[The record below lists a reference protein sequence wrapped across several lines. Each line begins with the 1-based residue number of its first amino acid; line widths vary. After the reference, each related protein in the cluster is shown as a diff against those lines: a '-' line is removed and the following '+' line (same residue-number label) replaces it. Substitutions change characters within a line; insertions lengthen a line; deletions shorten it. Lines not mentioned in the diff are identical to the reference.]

1 MRESAPVH
9 ATVAGIFFAFGVGI
23 GLWGGAA
30 GGILARAHVDSA
42 AFGAILTAYTAAYL
56 VAMSAAGLLS
66 HRFGVR
72 KVLTLS
78 AIGFGVVLCVLLN
91 AGTALVVASVLI
103 ASGLLA
109 GVTDVTM
116 NAEGARI
123 ERSLGR
129 PILARLHAA
138 ASAGMAIGAIMGS
151 LIVTSATP
159 WAAGLVAAIG
169 LAGAGVAYDRAARI
183 EAMPATLALPSAVR
197 GLSFAPALIGLG
209 IVIGVSIAAET
220 AASLWS
226 SLLLRA
232 EVPKLAAMAGLGTA
246 FFAACQATLRFNA
259 DFVRLR
265 ISDQRIIVGSF
276 AVAAAGFAVVA
287 AGGGFVLS
295 VVGFA
300 LIGIGT
306 GAIVPCGFALAAR
319 QSALQPAVG
328 LSSASLFSALTRLP
342 APLATGVIAQGF
354 SLPAAFAVF
363 ALALAAAAAGMAA
376 FASAG
381 AAGTRA
387 ATKDVGSRVALPA
400 VFPQKTRV
408 LLRCGAICTGAR

>member
-1 MRESAPVH
+1 MRKSAAVH
-9 ATVAGIFFAFGVGI
+9 ATVAGVFFAFGVGI
-23 GLWGGAA
+23 GLWSGAA
-30 GGILARAHVDSA
+30 GSILARAHVDSA

-78 AIGFGVVLCVLLN
+78 AIGFGLVLCLLLN
-91 AGTALVVASVLI
+91 AGTALMVASVLI

-109 GVTDVTM
+109 GVTDVSM

-138 ASAGMAIGAIMGS
+138 ASTGMAIGAIMGS

-159 WAAGLVAAIG
+159 WAAGFVAAVG
-169 LAGAGVAYDRAARI
+169 LAAAGLAYDRAARI
-183 EAMPATLALPSAVR
+183 EAVPATVALSSAVR

-232 EVPKLAAMAGLGTA
+232 EAPKLAAMAGLGTA

-259 DFVRLR
+259 DFLRLR

-276 AVAAAGFAVVA
+276 VVAAAGFAVVG

-295 VVGFA
+295 VAGFA

-354 SLPAAFAVF
+354 SLSVAFAAF
-363 ALALAAAAAGMAA
+363 ALALAAAAAGMAG

-381 AAGTRA
+381 AAGARA
-387 ATKDVGSRVALPA
+387 ATKM
-400 VFPQKTRV
+400 
-408 LLRCGAICTGAR
+408 

>member
-1 MRESAPVH
+1 MRKSAAVH
-9 ATVAGIFFAFGVGI
+9 ATVAGVFLAFGVGI
-23 GLWGGAA
+23 GLWSGAA
-30 GGILARAHVDSA
+30 GSILARAHVDSA

-78 AIGFGVVLCVLLN
+78 AIGFGLVLCLLLN
-91 AGTALVVASVLI
+91 AGTALMVASVLI

-109 GVTDVTM
+109 GVTDVSM

-138 ASAGMAIGAIMGS
+138 ASTGMAIGAIMGS

-159 WAAGLVAAIG
+159 WAAGFLAAVG
-169 LAGAGVAYDRAARI
+169 LAAAGLAYDRAARI
-183 EAMPATLALPSAVR
+183 EAVPATVALSSAVR

-232 EVPKLAAMAGLGTA
+232 EAPKLAAMAGLGTA

-259 DFVRLR
+259 DFLRLR
-265 ISDQRIIVGSF
+265 MSDQRIIVGSF
-276 AVAAAGFAVVA
+276 VVAAAGFAVVG

-295 VVGFA
+295 VAGFA

-354 SLPAAFAVF
+354 SLPVAFAAF

-381 AAGTRA
+381 AAGARA
-387 ATKDVGSRVALPA
+387 ATKM
-400 VFPQKTRV
+400 
-408 LLRCGAICTGAR
+408 